1 MTEYPLWGPS
11 HASNGSGPTSITAG
25 PDGALWFPESNEDY
39 FTHTLGRITTDG
51 VITEF
56 DVPALNI
63 NYSSAIT
70 TGPDGALW
78 FTDGW
83 TTNVMRAAPRPGFAV
98 ASGLMPPGRAGNTY
112 SATLVAHGGT
122 MPYTWTIAG
131 GNLPEGLHLDPVTG
145 VIAGTPAS
153 AGVADF
159 TAQVTDSGNPV
170 QSAAQALRI
179 SSAQ

>member
-1 MTEYPLWGPS
+1 
-11 HASNGSGPTSITAG
+11 
-25 PDGALWFPESNEDY
+25 
-39 FTHTLGRITTDG
+39 
-51 VITEF
+51 
-56 DVPALNI
+56 
-63 NYSSAIT
+63 
-70 TGPDGALW
+70 LW

-83 TTNVMRAAPRPGFAV
+83 TSDVMRAAPRPGFAI
-98 ASGLMPPGRAGNTY
+98 ASGLMAPGRTGNTY

-131 GNLPEGLHLDPVTG
+131 GSLPDGLGLDPFMG

-159 TAQVTDSGNPV
+159 TVQVTDSGNPV

-179 SSAQ
+179 AVAQ